1 MSLPDAIQI
10 EESILRAADIRGV
23 AGLTLTEKTAE
34 QIGKAFGTVLV
45 RNGLKK
51 CVVGGDGRLSTPA
64 LSQAWIKGLLS
75 CGIDVISIGCCPT
88 PMLYFAAYLTDHAG
102 GIMVTASHNPKEYN
116 GFKMQIDR
124 KSFCGEDIKS
134 LGALIQKQ
142 DFEQGEGRL
151 FRQDFLQRYVDRLVQ
166 DFTFGGK
173 PLTVVWDCGNGTA
186 GVVVPELVKRLPG
199 RHIVLNERVDGNFP
213 AHAPDSSKIENLS
226 VLQETVLREKADLG
240 LAFDGDSDRLG
251 VIDSEG
257 NFLETDRLLQ
267 IFAEEI
273 LKTRPNAVFIAD
285 IKSSKTFVS
294 EVKRM
299 GGQPLIWRTG
309 HSFIK
314 TKMKETD
321 SPLGGEMS
329 GHICFADKYYG
340 FDDALYA
347 AVRLL
352 NIVANW
358 EKKSFQDRIRQIPK
372 TFATPEIQ
380 IFCPDNKKF
389 QYVEEIKEI
398 LKMRGVFFDET
409 DGIKYVYPSTSWW
422 LLRASN
428 TSPCLVCRCEA
439 DTEQELNLLKKDLH
453 YVINEVYHID
463 FI

>member
-34 QIGKAFGTVLV
+34 QIGKAFGSVLV

-64 LSQAWIKGLLS
+64 LSQSLVQGLLS
-75 CGIDVISIGCCPT
+75 CGIDVINIGCCPT

-116 GFKMQIDR
+116 GFKMQINR
-124 KSFCGEDIKS
+124 KSFCGEDIKH
-134 LGALIQKQ
+134 LGTLIQKQ
-142 DFEQGEGRL
+142 DFEQGKGRL
-151 FRQDFLQRYVDRLVQ
+151 FQEDFLQRYVDRLVR
-166 DFTFGGK
+166 DFMFGGK
-173 PLTVVWDCGNGTA
+173 PLTVIWDCGNGTA

-199 RHIVLNERVDGNFP
+199 RHIVLNDRVDGNFP

-226 VLQETVLREKADLG
+226 VLQATVLREKADLG

-273 LKTRPNAVFIAD
+273 LKTRPNSVFIAD

-294 EVKRM
+294 EIERM
-299 GGQPLIWRTG
+299 GGRPLIWRTG

-358 EKKSFQDRIRQIPK
+358 QGESFQDRIRHIPQ
-372 TFATPEIQ
+372 TFATNEIQ
-380 IFCPDNKKF
+380 IACPDDEKF
-389 QYVEEIKEI
+389 QCIEKIKEI
-398 LKMRGVFFDET
+398 LVKREFSFDAT
-409 DGIKYVYPSTSWW
+409 DGIKYVYPSSAWW
-422 LLRASN
+422 LIRVSN

-439 DTEQELNLLKKDLH
+439 DTPEELEDVKKDLFQT
-453 YVINEVYHID
+453 IDLVYP
-463 FI
+463 FEL